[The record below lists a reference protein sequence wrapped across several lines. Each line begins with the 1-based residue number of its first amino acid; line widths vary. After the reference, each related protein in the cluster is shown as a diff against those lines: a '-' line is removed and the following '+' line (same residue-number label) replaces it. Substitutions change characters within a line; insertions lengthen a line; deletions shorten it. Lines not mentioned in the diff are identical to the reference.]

1 MSQLPPSPDFAYER
15 KRAKALLR
23 DAKAG
28 DPAAIARLTAH
39 LPRLAGTP
47 GALKLADTQFVIAR
61 ERGFESWP
69 KLKAHL
75 EALLPAG
82 ERASRFLD
90 AVEHGAK
97 GTVSRM
103 LKQHPELPNESI
115 FAAAAAGDADQVARR
130 IAADPSC
137 TQATRGLQA
146 WTPLAYACA
155 TPVHGA
161 SARRAA
167 SVLRAATLLLDA
179 GASPSAG
186 SLYFESDDKP
196 VPIPALYHACMSDNV
211 PLVNLLLDR
220 GAPTQDG
227 ESIYHAAQYN
237 RRGCLEALL
246 AHGADLSSTQ
256 SPYGNTPLYFLV
268 GHADDHGGR
277 APWFQGLLWLL
288 EHGADPNVPSSAK
301 QETPL
306 QGVAA
311 GGPKVATARALLE
324 HGADPNLRRGDGRT
338 AYELAVRSGNLAIA
352 QLLLDHGA
360 DATSLGAEDQLLQ
373 ACFAGDAARA
383 RAVREAHPELAQ
395 AIATQGGA
403 ALCHA
408 VVQDNADAIRVMLE
422 LGCPL
427 DAQASD
433 GGTALHWAAWHGK
446 PDLVR
451 LLLSLGAPVNVR
463 DTQFGSSPLG
473 WAAHGS
479 GQHRGHDAA
488 YIAIVDALVAA
499 GAERL
504 PSINR
509 WGEPPEGMASPG
521 VAKHLIVSGAAGGP
535 PPA

>member
-1 MSQLPPSPDFAYER
+1 VSTLPPSPDFAYER

-23 DAKAG
+23 QAQAG
-28 DPAAIARLTAH
+28 DAEALARVAAH
-39 LPRLAGTP
+39 LPRLAGNID
-47 GALKLADTQFVIAR
+47 ALKLADAQFVIAR

-75 EALLPAG
+75 ETVLPAD
-82 ERASRFLD
+82 ERASQFLD

-103 LKQHPELPNESI
+103 LKQHPDLPNENI
-115 FAAAAAGDADQVARR
+115 FTAAAAGDADDVARR

-137 TQATRGLQA
+137 VRATRGRQA

-167 SVLRAATLLLDA
+167 EVLRAATLLLDA
-179 GASPSAG
+179 GASPSGG
-186 SLYFESDDKP
+186 SLYFEADDKP

-237 RRGCLEALL
+237 RRACLEALV

-268 GHADDHGGR
+268 GHSADDGGR
-277 APWFQGLLWLL
+277 AAWFKGFQWLL
-288 EHGADPNVPSSAK
+288 EHGADPNVPSYGK
-301 QETPL
+301 KETPL

-311 GGPKVATARALLE
+311 GGPKVATARALLA

-338 AYELAVRSGNLAIA
+338 AYELAVRNGNLAIA
-352 QLLLDHGA
+352 QLLLEHGA
-360 DATSLGAEDQLLQ
+360 DAGSLGAEDQLLQ
-373 ACFAGDAARA
+373 ACFAGDGAQA
-383 RAVREAHPELAQ
+383 RAVLGAHPELAP
-395 AIATQGGA
+395 AIATHGGM

-408 VVQDNADAIRVMLE
+408 VVHDNAGAIRVMLE
-422 LGCPL
+422 LGCAL
-427 DAQASD
+427 DAQSPE

-446 PDLVR
+446 LDLVR
-451 LLLSLGAPVNVR
+451 LLLSLGGPVNVR

-473 WAAHGS
+473 WASHGS
-479 GQHRGHDAA
+479 GQHRGHDDT
-488 YIAIVDALVAA
+488 YIAIVDALLEA
-499 GAERL
+499 GAERV

-509 WGEPPEGMASPG
+509 WGEPPEGMASPA
-521 VAKHLIVSGAAGGP
+521 VAKHLIATGATGGQE
-535 PPA
+535 A

>member
-23 DAKAG
+23 DAHAG
-28 DPAAIARLTAH
+28 DAAALARVAAH
-39 LPRLAGTP
+39 LPRLAP
-47 GALKLADTQFVIAR
+47 RALKLADAQFVVAR

-75 EALLPAG
+75 ESLLPAR
-82 ERASRFLD
+82 ERASQFLE

-103 LKQHPELPNESI
+103 LKQHPDLPNDSI
-115 FAAAAAGDADQVARR
+115 FAAAAAGDADEVARR
-130 IAADPSC
+130 IAADPPSAR
-137 TQATRGLQA
+137 ATRGRQA

-155 TPVHGA
+155 TPVHAA
-161 SARRAA
+161 SARRARA
-167 SVLRAATLLLDA
+167 VLRVATLLLDA
-179 GASPSAG
+179 GASPTAG

-196 VPIPALYHACMSDNV
+196 VPIPALYHAVMSDNV

-227 ESIYHAAQYN
+227 ESIYHAAQFN
-237 RRGCLEALL
+237 RRACLEALV

-268 GHADDHGGR
+268 GHADDHDGH
-277 APWFQGLLWLL
+277 AAWFQGLLWLL
-288 EHGADPNVPSSAK
+288 EHGADPNVPSGAK

-306 QGVAA
+306 QGVAG
-311 GGPKVATARALLE
+311 GGPKMATARALLA

-338 AYELAVRSGNLAIA
+338 AYEIAVRSGNVRLAG
-352 QLLLDHGA
+352 LLLEHGA
-360 DATSLGAEDQLLQ
+360 SPPPLGAEDALLE
-373 ACFAGDAARA
+373 ACFAGDLARA
-383 RAVREAHPELAQ
+383 RAVLAAHPELAQ
-395 AIATQGGA
+395 AIATNGGS
-403 ALCHA
+403 ALAHA
-408 VVQDNADAIRVMLE
+408 VVQDNAGAIRVLRE
-422 LGCPL
+422 LGCAL

-473 WAAHGS
+473 WTAHGS
-479 GQHRGHDAA
+479 GQHRGHDDA

-509 WGEPPEGMASPG
+509 WGEPPEGMASPR
-521 VAKHLIVSGAAGGP
+521 VAAHLIANGATGAVP
-535 PPA
+535 NA

>member
-1 MSQLPPSPDFAYER
+1 MSQLPPSPDFVYER

-23 DAKAG
+23 DARRG
-28 DPAAIARLTAH
+28 DPSAIARVAAH
-39 LPRLAGTP
+39 LPRFAGRIDT
-47 GALKLADTQFVIAR
+47 LKLADAQFVVAR

-75 EALLPAG
+75 EGALPAD
-82 ERASRFLD
+82 ERAARFLD

-97 GTVSRM
+97 GTISRM
-103 LKQHPELPNESI
+103 LTLHRDLPNESI
-115 FAAAAAGDADQVARR
+115 FTAAASGAADRVARR

-137 TQATRGLQA
+137 VHATRGRQA

-155 TPVHGA
+155 TPIHRA

-167 SVLRAATLLLDA
+167 GVLRAATLLLDA

-186 SLYFESDDKP
+186 SLYFESDDTP

-211 PLVNLLLDR
+211 PLVNLLLER

-227 ESIYHAAQYN
+227 ESVYHAAQYN
-237 RRGCLEALL
+237 RRACLEALV

-268 GHADDHGGR
+268 GHADDHDGR
-277 APWFQGLLWLL
+277 APWFQGFLWLL
-288 EHGADPNVPSSAK
+288 EHGADPNVPSAAK

-306 QGVAA
+306 HGVAA
-311 GGPKVATARALLE
+311 GGPKVATARALLA
-324 HGADPNLRRGDGRT
+324 HGADPHLRRGDGRT

-352 QLLLDHGA
+352 QLLLEHGA
-360 DATSLGAEDQLLQ
+360 DGASLGAEEQLLQ

-383 RAVREAHPELAQ
+383 RAVLDAHPELAP
-395 AIATQGGA
+395 AVSAHGGT

-408 VVQDNADAIRVMLE
+408 VAQDNAGAIRVMLG
-422 LGCPL
+422 LGCAL

-446 PDLVR
+446 SHLVR

-479 GQHRGHDAA
+479 GQHRGRDDT
-488 YIAIVDALVAA
+488 YIAIVDALLAA

-509 WGEPPEGMASPG
+509 WGEPPEGMASPA
-521 VAKHLIVSGAAGGP
+521 VAKQLVARGATGTTA
-535 PPA
+535 

>member
-1 MSQLPPSPDFAYER
+1 MSALPPSPDFAYER

-23 DAKAG
+23 DARAG
-28 DPAAIARLTAH
+28 DAGAIARVAAH
-39 LPRLAGTP
+39 LPRLAGNP
-47 GALKLADTQFVIAR
+47 RALKLADAQFVVAR

-69 KLKAHL
+69 KLKAHV
-75 EALLPAG
+75 EALLPADQ
-82 ERASRFLD
+82 RASQFLD

-103 LKQHPELPNESI
+103 LKQHPELPNDSI
-115 FAAAAAGDADQVARR
+115 FAAAAAGDADAVARW
-130 IAADPSC
+130 IAADPSSVH
-137 TQATRGLQA
+137 ATRGRQA

-155 TPVHGA
+155 TPVHRA

-167 SVLRAATLLLDA
+167 SVVRAATRLLDG
-179 GASPSAG
+179 GASPSGG

-237 RRGCLEALL
+237 RRACLEALV

-268 GHADDHGGR
+268 GHADDHDGR
-277 APWFQGLLWLL
+277 AAWFQGLLWLL
-288 EHGADPNVPSSAK
+288 ENGADPNVPSDAK

-306 QGVAA
+306 HGVAG
-311 GGPKVATARALLE
+311 GGPKVATARALLS
-324 HGADPNLRRGDGRT
+324 HGADPNVRRGDGRT
-338 AYELAVRSGNLAIA
+338 AYELAVRSGNVAMARLM
-352 QLLLDHGA
+352 LEHGA
-360 DATSLGAEDQLLQ
+360 NPPALGAEDELLE
-373 ACFAGDAARA
+373 ACFAGDVARA
-383 RAVREAHPELAQ
+383 RGVLGAHPELAQ
-395 AIATQGGA
+395 AIATHGGS

-408 VVQDNADAIRVMLE
+408 VAQDNAAAIRVMLE
-422 LGCPL
+422 LGCAL

-446 PDLVR
+446 PELVR

-473 WAAHGS
+473 WALHGS
-479 GQHRGHDAA
+479 GQHRGHDAT
-488 YIAIVDALVAA
+488 YIAIVDALLAA

-509 WGEPPEGMASPG
+509 WGEPPEGMGTPA
-521 VAKHLIVSGAAGGP
+521 VAKHLIASGATGGA